1 MPIKAKPGRPRRS
14 AGDEQRPA
22 RERILD
28 AAEQLFGERGYH
40 AVSLRE
46 ITALAGA
53 EVALANYY
61 FGPKEDL
68 FREVVSRRIDEHC
81 LGILATLNAL
91 EAEAGS
97 QSPSIEAIIHAFCAF
112 SFRMTATGGDGWKN
126 YFHLLS
132 RSSLSPLHDPGL
144 APVHEPYGKVIRRY
158 ARALGRALPDLAP
171 GNLAAAFY
179 YLQASLTR
187 LLAETDILEAQSN
200 GLCPKDDFDGHLARI
215 VPFFAAG
222 FRALAGCRE
231 LGRSTGAARE
241 RAIR

>member
-1 MPIKAKPGRPRRS
+1 MPPKARPGRPRRN

-81 LGILATLNAL
+81 SGILSALDAL
-91 EAEAGS
+91 EAQPG
-97 QSPSIEAIIHAFCAF
+97 QPPDIETIIHAFCAF
-112 SFRMTATGGDGWKN
+112 SFRMTATGGEGWKN

-158 ARALGRALPDLAP
+158 ARALGRALPALAP

-222 FRALAGCRE
+222 FRALAEQPE
-231 LGRSTGAARE
+231 LGRAATITR
-241 RAIR
+241 